1 MLPKNT
7 RWNLMLKAG
16 DHAPGFSNP
25 DADMNIVE
33 LSQFR
38 GQTLVLYFYVRDDTP
53 GCTTEAIEFSEL
65 ESDFAKLGATVLG
78 VSRDDCIKHGEFR
91 DKHGISVRLLADK
104 DLASCVAYGVL
115 QDREVDGVMRQGVV
129 RSTFIIDKQGVI
141 RHALYGVSSRGHA
154 AEVLQLVALMSKGE
168 SN

>member
-1 MLPKNT
+1 M
-7 RWNLMLKAG
+7 
-16 DHAPGFSNP
+16 D
-25 DADMNIVE
+25 IIE

-38 GQTLVLYFYVRDDTP
+38 GKMLVLYFYVRDDTP
-53 GCTTEAIEFSEL
+53 GCTTKAIEFSEL
-65 ESDFAKLGATVLG
+65 ENDFLKLGAEVLG

-104 DLASCVAYGVL
+104 APTTCAAYGVL
-115 QDREVDGVMRQGVV
+115 QDREVDGVVRKGVV

-154 AEVLQLVALMSKGE
+154 EEMLQLVALMSKGE
-168 SN
+168 LN

>member
-1 MLPKNT
+1 MLT
-7 RWNLMLKAG
+7 AG
-16 DHAPGFSNP
+16 ERAPDFSNP

-33 LSQFR
+33 LSEFKGR
-38 GQTLVLYFYVRDDTP
+38 VVVLYFYVRDDTP

-65 ESDFAKLGATVLG
+65 EGAFSRAGAVVLG

-104 DLASCVAYGVL
+104 EQTTCEAYGVL
-115 QDREVDGVMRQGVV
+115 QDREVDGVMRRSMV
-129 RSTFIIDKQGVI
+129 RSTFVIDRQGVI

-154 AEVLQLVALMSKGE
+154 ADVLQLVKELK
-168 SN
+168 

>member
-1 MLPKNT
+1 
-7 RWNLMLKAG
+7 MLKAG
-16 DHAPGFSNP
+16 DRAPDFSNP

-38 GQTLVLYFYVRDDTP
+38 GKTLVLYFYVRDDTP
-53 GCTTEAIEFSEL
+53 GCTAEAIEFSEL
-65 ESDFAKLGATVLG
+65 EDDFARLGATVLG

-104 DLASCVAYGVL
+104 DQTTCQTYGVL
-115 QDREVDGVMRQGVV
+115 QDKEVDGVMRKSMT

-154 AEVLQLVALMSKGE
+154 AEVLERVGE
-168 SN
+168 LK

>member
-1 MLPKNT
+1 
-7 RWNLMLKAG
+7 MLKAG
-16 DHAPGFSNP
+16 DRAPDFSNP

-38 GQTLVLYFYVRDDTP
+38 GKVLVLYFYMRDDTP

-65 ESDFAKLGATVLG
+65 EGAFAKLDATILG

-91 DKHGISVRLLADK
+91 DKHGITVRLLADK
-104 DLASCVAYGVL
+104 EQVTSAAYGVL
-115 QDREVDGVMRQGVV
+115 QDKEVDGVARKSAT

-154 AEVLQLVALMSKGE
+154 AEVLQLVKDLK
-168 SN
+168 

>member
-1 MLPKNT
+1 
-7 RWNLMLKAG
+7 MLKTG
-16 DHAPGFSNP
+16 DRAPDFSNP
-25 DADMNIVE
+25 DADMNEVE

-38 GQTLVLYFYVRDDTP
+38 GRNLVLYFYVRDDTP

-65 ESDFAKLGATVLG
+65 EKEFATLQTSVVG

-91 DKHGISVRLLADK
+91 DKHGIGVRLLADK
-104 DLASCVAYGVL
+104 EETTSAAYGVL
-115 QDREVDGVMRQGVV
+115 QDKEVDGVKRRSAT

-154 AEVLQLVALMSKGE
+154 AEVLQLVKELK
-168 SN
+168 